1 MEEKSPVKRAAEQST
16 PRDAANLIE
25 QIAGTVAAG
34 QPFGGEIGVEFRQA
48 LDDLADRMEN
58 AVRLLRQMVELIHP
72 AAQVKD
78 LRLTPREMEVLSS
91 LADGLSNSEIATR
104 CWISENTVKFHLKNL
119 FKKLEVR
126 DRGQAIMMARA
137 MRRQLVPS
145 PSPEAR

>member
-1 MEEKSPVKRAAEQST
+1 MEEKSPSKRAAEQGMAK
-16 PRDAANLIE
+16 DAVNLLE
-25 QIAGTVAAG
+25 EMAGTVAAG

-78 LRLTPREMEVLSS
+78 LHLTPREMEVLSS

-145 PSPEAR
+145 PENR

>member
-1 MEEKSPVKRAAEQST
+1 MEEKSPSKRAAEQST
-16 PRDAANLIE
+16 ARDAANLIE

-145 PSPEAR
+145 PSPEVP